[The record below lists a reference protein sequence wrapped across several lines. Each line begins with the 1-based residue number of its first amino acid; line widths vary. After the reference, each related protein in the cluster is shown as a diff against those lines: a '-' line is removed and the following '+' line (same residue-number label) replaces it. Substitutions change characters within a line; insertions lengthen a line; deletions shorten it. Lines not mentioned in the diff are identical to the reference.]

1 MRAGFMSFGSGL
13 LFAFGLGLSGMTQPA
28 KVVGF
33 LDFAGNWDP
42 SLAFVMLGAIGVHT
56 VLSRFILHRPTPFFA
71 NAFSVP
77 TRNDVDPKLIGGA
90 ALFGAGWGLGGFC
103 PGPALTSVGT
113 GSFTVLIFV
122 GAMMAGMGLFKL
134 IENIGVPQTV
144 RPNITGSIVDV

>member
-1 MRAGFMSFGSGL
+1 MRAGFMSFASGL

-28 KVVGF
+28 KIVGF

-56 VLSRFILHRPTPFFA
+56 VLSRLILHRPAPFFA

-77 TRNDVDPKLIGGA
+77 TRTDVDPKLIGGA

-103 PGPALTSVGT
+103 PGPALTSVAT
-113 GSFTVLIFV
+113 GSVTVLIFV
-122 GAMMAGMGLFKL
+122 AAMMAGMLLFKL
-134 IENIGVPQTV
+134 VENVGTRQTV
-144 RPNITGSIVDV
+144 RPHIGESIVDV

>member
-42 SLAFVMLGAIGVHT
+42 SLAFVMLGAIMVHM
-56 VLSRFILHRPTPFFA
+56 VLSRLILHRPAPFFA
-71 NAFSVP
+71 TAFSVP
-77 TRNDVDPKLIGGA
+77 TRNDIDPKLIGGA

-103 PGPALTSVGT
+103 PGPALTSLAT

-122 GAMMAGMGLFKL
+122 GAMIAGMGLFKL
-134 IENIGVPQTV
+134 VENVGMRQTV
-144 RPNITGSIVDV
+144 RSNIGGSIVDV

>member
-1 MRAGFMSFGSGL
+1 MSFGSGL

-56 VLSRFILHRPTPFFA
+56 ILSRFILHRPAPFFA
-71 NAFSVP
+71 TTFSVP

-122 GAMMAGMGLFKL
+122 GAMIAGMMLFKL
-134 IENIGVPQTV
+134 VENVGTRQTV
-144 RPNITGSIVDV
+144 HSNIAGSIVDV